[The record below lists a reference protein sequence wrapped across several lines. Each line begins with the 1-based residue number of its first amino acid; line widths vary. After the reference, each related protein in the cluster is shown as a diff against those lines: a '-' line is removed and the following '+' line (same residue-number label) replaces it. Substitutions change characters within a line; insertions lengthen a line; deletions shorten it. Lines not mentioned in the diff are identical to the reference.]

1 MAERAYVL
9 GGIVQYDEP
18 RWEPLERAVGEDLA
32 GWFMW
37 MFEVQTTEHR
47 RFQAYK
53 HSGTRQYLNVD
64 HQGNAYDYVGEEGG
78 RDRYAPIPL
87 AEAIELALASWE
99 RLGASSEDLADA
111 RAAIERARRGGRDGG
126 EGGEGGER

>member
-1 MAERAYVL
+1 MADQAYVH
-9 GGIVQYDEP
+9 GNIVQYDEP
-18 RWEPLERAVGEDLA
+18 VWEPLERAIGEDLA

-37 MFEVQTTEHR
+37 MFEVQTTDYR

-53 HSGTRQYLNVD
+53 HRATRQYLNVD
-64 HQGNAYDYVGEEGG
+64 HQGNAYDWVDEVDR

-99 RLGASSEDLADA
+99 RLGASAQDLADV
-111 RAAIERARRGGRDGG
+111 AAALDRARRGVG
-126 EGGEGGER
+126 EGDEGDEE